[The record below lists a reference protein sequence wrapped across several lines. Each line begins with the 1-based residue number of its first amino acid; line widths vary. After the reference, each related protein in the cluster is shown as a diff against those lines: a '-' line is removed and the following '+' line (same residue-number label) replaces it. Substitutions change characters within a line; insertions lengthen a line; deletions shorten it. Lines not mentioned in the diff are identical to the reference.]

1 MNLPDQIG
9 EIDSKEK
16 LADFV
21 ASLQEDLEK
30 NPAEWENAS
39 LERFLGAMEAW
50 IRDMDGYYKNAGQPV
65 PDMPTWR
72 TLADILL
79 AARVYE

>member
-1 MNLPDQIG
+1 MNLQDQIG
-9 EIDSKEK
+9 EIDSKER
-16 LADFV
+16 LADLV
-21 ASLQEDLEK
+21 AALLDDLVR
-30 NPAEWENAS
+30 NPQEWENVS
-39 LERFLGAMEAW
+39 LEGFLAAMEAW
-50 IRDMDGYYKNAGQPV
+50 IRDMDGYYKNAGQPI